1 MHKSGIIKI
10 TKPTRDNDK
19 KYRYFKRKFKALM
32 AGQGKEKTNK
42 QTKQNK
48 KTTTTA
54 GEKEN
59 GNNLLKRKEL
69 LFFARFKTRKRRH
82 P

>member
-32 AGQGKEKTNK
+32 AWQGKEKN
-42 QTKQNK
+42 KQNK
-48 KTTTTA
+48 KKQQQQQKKKKM
-54 GEKEN
+54 G
-59 GNNLLKRKEL
+59 LIC
-69 LFFARFKTRKRRH
+69 
-82 P
+82 